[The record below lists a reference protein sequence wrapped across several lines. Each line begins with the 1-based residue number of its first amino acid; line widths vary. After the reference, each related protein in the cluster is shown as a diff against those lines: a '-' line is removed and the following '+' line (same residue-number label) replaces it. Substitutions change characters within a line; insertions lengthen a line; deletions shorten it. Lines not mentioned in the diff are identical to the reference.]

1 MGFYSGGS
9 VTPAPGLEF
18 PSRYTVGIVHFPH
31 SEGPTATAKGG
42 PSAHHN
48 VGGESAV
55 LTLAQ
60 SLSGL

>member
-18 PSRYTVGIVHFPH
+18 PSLYMVCIVHFPH
-31 SEGPTATAKGG
+31 SKGPASPAGG
-42 PSAHHN
+42 GLSAHHS
-48 VGGESAV
+48 VGGTSAV

-60 SLSGL
+60 SPSGL